1 MSNSLVT
8 DIFSL
13 PSKQAWK
20 CILADLWALFS
31 EPVRNDLADAQTT
44 ERDLHSAK
52 LDNLLSGA
60 AWEMWN
66 SFETDTPRTSQALKT
81 FWADR
86 NQGKAVL
93 VLDALSLRE
102 SPLILTQAQS
112 RGYTI
117 HQQRPTTSEIPGDT
131 TPFAKALGFG
141 QRSSL
146 AHNKGKSA
154 KFPDAWTEV
163 SDMPFADCAGIIKAD
178 PNIFFWH
185 EWPDSEMHHL
195 AGENGYRNLA
205 KSAVQKLCSDDFWL
219 FVEKLTTGRNLVIT
233 GDHGYAHSGL
243 FPDVTNKDQSNYLKS
258 NFKSGRSA
266 PSSSSDKPHYWV
278 PPLTRIIETEHGSS
292 EIVLG
297 RRKWKS
303 QGGYPS
309 LTHGGL
315 SLLEVTVPFIE
326 ISK

>member
-13 PSKQAWK
+13 PADQAWE
-20 CILADLWALFS
+20 CILEDLWALFS

-102 SPLILTQAQS
+102 SPLILAQAES
-112 RGYTI
+112 RGYTV

-154 KFPDAWTEV
+154 KFSGAWTEV
-163 SDMPFADCAGIIKAD
+163 SDMPFADCAGVIKAD

-195 AGENGYRNLA
+195 ADENGYRNLA
-205 KSAVQKLCSDDFWL
+205 KSAVQKLCSDDFWR

-278 PPLTRIIETEHGSS
+278 PPLTSTIKSEHGSS